1 MSHFPALCPPL
12 NTPDTHQPWVLPP
25 PCCLHPSCTLQPR
38 PAGPCGAEGD
48 PDPAVVSLPTGSV
61 RPQLKSQSD
70 TSVKCNCWQDALGS
84 GSTSHRHHST
94 KPPSKSAPQG
104 PKTHPGPQT
113 QPGPHCCNGAST
125 SGRHIWG
132 HVSPLAQ
139 CHPWWRL
146 TQPIPSAT
154 KVAWSPGAGV
164 QSPPEQLIPS
174 TSYRRSLDL
183 VSSWCEAVITLISS
197 GIAFPPRANFVSTVT
212 SPRGVRVLQARWRQE
227 PQQPNQAPQN
237 HPETRGHPQ
246 IPISQGLGQPCFSR
260 AERFKRVLGAF
271 HHPNGVICCQELPSG
286 SGEGTGQGERDRR
299 LTVPKST
306 GGFRSGQSLGSF
318 LAAGICC
325 NPISP

>member
-25 PCCLHPSCTLQPR
+25 RCCLHPSCTLQPR
-38 PAGPCGAEGD
+38 PASPCGVEGD
-48 PDPAVVSLPTGSV
+48 PDPAVVSLPTESV
-61 RPQLKSQSD
+61 CPQLKSQSD

-84 GSTSHRHHST
+84 GSTSHQHPST

-104 PKTHPGPQT
+104 PKTHPRPQT

-132 HVSPLAQ
+132 HVSPLAR
-139 CHPWWRL
+139 CHPWWRV
-146 TQPIPSAT
+146 TQSIPSAT

-237 HPETRGHPQ
+237 HPETRGNPQ
-246 IPISQGLGQPCFSR
+246 ILTSQGLSQPCFSH
-260 AERFKRVLGAF
+260 AEVQEGPWCFPPSQRGHLLPGASIRLRRRDWSG
-271 HHPNGVICCQELPSG
+271 GVGPEADSAQMHRWI
-286 SGEGTGQGERDRR
+286 
-299 LTVPKST
+299 
-306 GGFRSGQSLGSF
+306 
-318 LAAGICC
+318 
-325 NPISP
+325 